1 MCDFPILD
9 DKFLVQERNS
19 KPKRSKQNRFMC
31 TPITNT
37 EIFPFTEPE
46 YSFGQKV
53 KTDDS
58 YIGYIVGLD
67 FYPET
72 GTWSYGVYLLD
83 RKQEVTEEIWYE
95 AEQLQ
100 ALDSKFNL
108 LFAPLIYS
116 QISSSKKLP
125 FTEPEYTFGQ
135 QVKTEDSYIGYIVGI
150 DFYPRTSTWSYGV
163 YLSNPKQELNEE
175 IWYETEQ
182 LTVRHG

>member
-9 DKFLVQERNS
+9 NKFPVQERNS
-19 KPKRSKQNRFMC
+19 KLKRSKQNSFMC

-37 EIFPFTEPE
+37 EKFPFTEPE

-58 YIGYIVGLD
+58 YIGYIFGLD

-72 GTWSYGVYLLD
+72 GTWSYGIYLSEC
-83 RKQEVTEEIWYE
+83 KQDVTEEIWYE
-95 AEQLQ
+95 AEQLE

-108 LFAPLIYS
+108 LFAPLIYT

-135 QVKTEDSYIGYIVGI
+135 QVKTDDSYIGYIVGI

-163 YLSNPKQELNEE
+163 YLSNPKQDVTEE
-175 IWYETEQ
+175 IWYETAQ